1 MKFTISSEELKSR
14 ISVASTILS
23 IGASS
28 ALRSS
33 SSDKH
38 LSLYIESDAD
48 EGTVTFVSEN
58 RFGASF
64 RSVVKTEVEESGSEL
79 LSISELSTVS
89 GVFGKSD
96 ILTVESVFS
105 DYGDSEEPYAVE
117 LSTSDISVSTNT
129 VRLGENINL
138 PTFQIPK
145 PKAGSFTIDFEALDE
160 TWNTGSVAHAPMND
174 RSKVLKFVHLKFVPE
189 ESALRI
195 LSASSGS
202 LAFAST
208 PVTSKLDK
216 FEAVVYPDNFDGV
229 LDLLD
234 KAGADRVRFYANSPD
249 EDVETIINIAGY
261 PAPKKKDKENSSK
274 ESPLIEIRFP
284 AGNVDPTTF
293 ITGRLEKMITDLLK
307 DYTGTVSVN
316 NADLL
321 SAFNNANTVCSLIP
335 KLTGDNA
342 KEIGVTISEGAVE
355 LFLPE
360 DKFEQVVPTEKS
372 SIDGEISFKVS
383 WGPFASHFR
392 SSLSKENMNIAV
404 FKHRTPRGTSQL
416 LCLHSLGDWDYEPET
431 VPNTWMVLAQ
441 GEPEEDYRRSF
452 RN

>member
-1 MKFTISSEELKSR
+1 MKFTISSEEIKSR

-38 LSLYIESDAD
+38 LSLLIESDAD
-48 EGTVTFVSEN
+48 KGTVTFVSEN

-64 RSVVKTEVEESGSEL
+64 RSVVETDVEESGSEL

-89 GVFGKSD
+89 NVFGKSD
-96 ILTVESVFS
+96 ILQVESLYS
-105 DYGDSEEPYAVE
+105 DRVDPEKAYAIE
-117 LSTSDISVSTNT
+117 LSTSDISVTANIIL
-129 VRLGENINL
+129 LGENIN
-138 PTFQIPK
+138 PPMFET
-145 PKAGSFTIDFEALDE
+145 PKAKAGNFTVDFADLEE
-160 TWNTGSVAHAPMND
+160 TWSTGSVAHAPMND
-174 RSKVLKFVHLKFVPE
+174 RSKVLKFVHLKYIPE

-229 LDLLD
+229 LDLLH
-234 KAGADRVRFYANSPD
+234 KAGAERVRFYTNTPD
-249 EDVETIINIAGY
+249 EAVETIINIAGY
-261 PAPKKKDKENSSK
+261 PAPKKKDDKKSK
-274 ESPLIEIRFP
+274 EDPVIEIRFP

-293 ITGRLEKMITDLLK
+293 VTGRLEKMITDLLTN
-307 DYTGTVSVN
+307 YIGTVTVDN
-316 NADLL
+316 EDLL
-321 SAFNNANTVCSLIP
+321 SAFSNANTVCSLIP

-342 KEIGVTISEGAVE
+342 REIGVSITEGDIM

-360 DKFEQVVPTEKS
+360 DKFDQVVPTEKN
-372 SIDGEISFKVS
+372 SIENDISFKVS

-392 SSLSKENMNIAV
+392 SSLSGELINIAV
-404 FKHRTPRGTSQL
+404 FEHKTARGTSQL

-441 GEPEEDYRRSF
+441 GEPEEGYRRSIK
-452 RN
+452 N